1 MKQHTIK
8 EDINGEA
15 YEELPP
21 ETIYTRIL
29 KYMFKAYIAW
39 SVIADIIILSGIIYL
54 IFF

>member
-21 ETIYTRIL
+21 ETIYTRI
-29 KYMFKAYIAW
+29 FK
-39 SVIADIIILSGIIYL
+39 IYV
-54 IFF
+54 